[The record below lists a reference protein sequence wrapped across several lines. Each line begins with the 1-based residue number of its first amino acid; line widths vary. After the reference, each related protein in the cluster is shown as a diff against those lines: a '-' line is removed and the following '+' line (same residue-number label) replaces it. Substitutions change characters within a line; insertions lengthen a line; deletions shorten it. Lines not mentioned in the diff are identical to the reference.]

1 MPVINLG
8 VYVSCRTPFKQTHKT
23 LGACGAALMVAML
36 LSSCGQM
43 AAQQASTSTTACL
56 NEVKSSPEGQA
67 VYARLWVGDDTDN
80 ASKLSDPNPLTKTER
95 DALVRVNN
103 KLQRCRQIIIEHDNR
118 FAAWETPYW
127 QEFFQRTDAIHLKLA
142 AGEIAVGVANKLIIE
157 SALKFRTDVSK
168 GHAQAV
174 SIEERRRQRA

>member
-1 MPVINLG
+1 MSCWLHCRVSLIHPPNEG

-56 NEVKSSPEGQA
+56 NEMKSSPEGQA

-80 ASKLSDPNPLTKTER
+80 ASKLSDPKSSHKNR
-95 DALVRVNN
+95 A
-103 KLQRCRQIIIEHDNR
+103 RC
-118 FAAWETPYW
+118 P
-127 QEFFQRTDAIHLKLA
+127 RT
-142 AGEIAVGVANKLIIE
+142 
-157 SALKFRTDVSK
+157 S
-168 GHAQAV
+168 
-174 SIEERRRQRA
+174 